1 MLTMLLGTKAIVAL
15 SFPYIIRPLNPAA
28 EPNDAG
34 VPGSP
39 GRLRGRADDEAGAGR
54 VRWRHFGPWSD

>member
-1 MLTMLLGTKAIVAL
+1 MLLGTTAIVAL

-28 EPNDAG
+28 DPNDAG

-39 GRLRGRADDEAGAGR
+39 GRLRGRADDEAGAEGMTLTAD
-54 VRWRHFGPWSD
+54 GPTGD